1 MAETTVLSTAELP
14 PGTMKVIRVGQT
26 DILLINDQDVIAA
39 VQPKCPHAGAPLKD
53 GAVCNGRLVCPWHM
67 GTFALPTG
75 ELLEPPAMEP
85 LKTYAVR
92 VEGGDILI
100 DPTAEHP
107 VFLLVGA
114 GAAGVMAATTL
125 HGGGFK
131 GKIIVVDPLAEEPVD
146 RTQLSKDALGGNM
159 PLPEIKID
167 PPKGLAMERLN
178 ASVVKFSAAKQQ
190 ALLSNGMTVNFD
202 KALVATGG
210 KPKRLDIPGAELAF
224 TIRHSEDVRRITE
237 ALKGKRSVVVIG
249 TSFIGL
255 EAASAL
261 VQKGLQVTVV
271 GKEKLPFEKQFGTE
285 VATALKSLHESH
297 GTKFKLGVEIV
308 RIAAG
313 EVTVLAE
320 GSEERIAA
328 DLVVMGVGVSPQLD
342 FAHDLPMAEEG
353 GGIRTDDTLRAA
365 GTVWV
370 AGDIANVNG
379 RRIEHWR
386 VAQQHARIA
395 ALAMMGRQLKYEGP
409 PYFWTYHFGKR
420 FGYLGHAEDWDSAVI
435 KGDLKAEFMV
445 SYIKDGLV
453 VAALNYGHESEMAA
467 LTQIVR

>member
-1 MAETTVLSTAELP
+1 MAETTVLSMAELP
-14 PGTMKVIRVGQT
+14 PGTMKVVTVGQT
-26 DILLINDQDVIAA
+26 EVLVINDQNVISA

-75 ELLEPPAMEP
+75 ELLEPPPMEA

-92 VEGGDILI
+92 VVGGDILI

-125 HGGGFK
+125 RGSGFR
-131 GKIIVVDPLAEEPVD
+131 GKIILVDPVADEPVD
-146 RTQLSKDALGGNM
+146 RTQLSKDALGGKM
-159 PLPEIKID
+159 PLSDIKID
-167 PPKGLAMERLN
+167 PPGLAIERLN
-178 ASVVKFSAAKQQ
+178 ASVVRFSAARQQ
-190 ALLSNGMTVNFD
+190 AQLSNGMTVNFD

-210 KPKRLDIPGAELAF
+210 KPKRLDIPGAELAY

-237 ALKGKRSVVVIG
+237 ALEGKRSVVVIG

-271 GKEKLPFEKQFGTE
+271 GKQKLPFEKQFGTD
-285 VATALKSLHESH
+285 VATALKSLHESN

-313 EVTVLAE
+313 EVTVAE
-320 GSEERIAA
+320 GSEERIDA

-353 GGIRTDDTLRAA
+353 GGIKTDDTLRAA
-365 GTVWV
+365 GMVWV

-379 RRIEHWR
+379 KRIEHWR
-386 VAQQHARIA
+386 VAQQHGRIA
-395 ALAMMGRQLKYEGP
+395 ALGMLGHQLKYGGA

-420 FGYLGHAEDWDSAVI
+420 FGYLGHTEDWDSTVI
-435 KGDLKAEFMV
+435 KGDLGAEFLV
-445 SYIKDGLV
+445 TYIKDGV
-453 VAALNYGHESEMAA
+453 VAAALNYGHESEMAA
-467 LTQIVR
+467 LTQVIR